1 MTLGREDTAVP
12 QGPPSPAPA
21 WLDELV
27 LRPGPPW
34 SSMGTRALDL
44 RHWLLA
50 DDRREDELAL
60 KARLLDER
68 HDEVVATLPGSEP
81 AAAEL
86 EGAVRSWLAT
96 HRGDLATPRVPGGV
110 HPIDAAGRLV
120 QEDLC
125 LVEERATPHGAR
137 WVLTAASV
145 CFPSHWRIGEKL
157 GRSVAEI
164 HGPVP
169 HYDEELRARVDTFLS
184 RLRADRPV
192 WRRNLSVHAHDDL
205 FRPEPHEAPD
215 SFPRTPT
222 PHLEGVWLRSEYQ
235 TLRRL
240 PESGAVAFTIRTQVC
255 PAGVLAHRP
264 DVAEALGARLRSIS
278 PELSALGRRAPFPPW
293 LPDRLADAAAPRS

>member
-1 MTLGREDTAVP
+1 MAH
-12 QGPPSPAPA
+12 GPTSAAAPA
-21 WLDELV
+21 WLDEV
-27 LRPGPPW
+27 PLRAGPPW
-34 SSMGTRALDL
+34 LTMGTHALDL
-44 RHWLLA
+44 RRWLLV

-60 KARLLDER
+60 KARLLAEH
-68 HDEVVATLPGSEP
+68 HDEVVAVLPGSER

-86 EGAVRSWLAT
+86 EGAVRSWLRA
-96 HRGDLATPRVPGGV
+96 HRADLAPPSVPGGL
-110 HPIDAAGRLV
+110 HPIDAGGRLV

-125 LVEERATPHGAR
+125 LVEERPTPRGRR
-137 WVLTAASV
+137 WILTAASV
-145 CFPSHWRIGEKL
+145 CFPSHWLIGEKL

-205 FRPEPHEAPD
+205 FCPGPHEAPD
-215 SFPRTPT
+215 SYPPGPT

-240 PESGAVAFTIRTQVC
+240 PGSGAVAFTIRTQVC
-255 PAGVLAHRP
+255 PAGVLAQRP
-264 DVAEALGARLRSIS
+264 DVAAALGTRLRSIAS
-278 PELSALGRRAPFPPW
+278 HSSALGRRAPFPPW
-293 LPDRLADAAAPRS
+293 LPDRLVDAAAPHR